1 VDDTVL
7 DTDVPLILL
16 TSFALKAGKRIMEI
30 YNSDFQVEAKSDQ
43 SPVTE
48 ADQAAEALIL
58 EDLRKLAPRIPVV
71 AEEAVSR
78 GEIPAT
84 GEAFFL
90 VDPLDGTREF
100 VSRNGEF
107 TVNIALVRDGVPV
120 LGVVYAPALGEMFW
134 GDSENGAFKAVVRD
148 GRIGPQQSIRVRTAP
163 QEGLT
168 AIGSRSHGSA
178 ETAAWLERFRVER
191 FVAAGSSLKF
201 CRVAEGA
208 ADIYPRL
215 GRTMEWDT
223 AAGDAIL
230 RAAGGR
236 VTTLDGTALTYGK
249 RDRAEDGDFANPHF
263 AAYGDPSLL

>member
-1 VDDTVL
+1 MDDAIAA
-7 DTDVPLILL
+7 TDVPLILL
-16 TSFALKAGKRIMEI
+16 NSFALKAGKRIMEI
-30 YNSDFQVEAKSDQ
+30 YNSDFHVDSKSDQ

-48 ADQAAEALIL
+48 ADQAAETLIL
-58 EDLRKLAPRIPVV
+58 EDLQRLAPEIPVV

-78 GEIPAT
+78 GDIPET

-107 TVNIALVRDGVPV
+107 TVNIALVKAGEPV
-120 LGVVYAPALGEMFW
+120 LGVVYAPALGEIFW
-134 GDSENGAFKAVVRD
+134 GSAQGGAFRARVSD
-148 GRIGPQQSIRVRTAP
+148 GKIGAQHAIRVRSAP
-163 QEGLT
+163 ETGLT

-178 ETAAWLERFRVER
+178 ETAAWLKAYRVER

-201 CRVAEGA
+201 CRVAEGG
-208 ADIYPRL
+208 ADLYPRL

-236 VTTLDGTALTYGK
+236 VETLDGAPLRYGK
-249 RDRAEDGDFANPHF
+249 RAQAGDSDFSNPHF
-263 AAYGDPSLL
+263 VAYGDPSL